1 MKIVVVNNYKEPN
14 QTEKAVQNIEKCA
27 GQSVEKIDYK
37 EPDLRSRVIESG
49 PDLVILTG
57 SSALLSKPR
66 TRELFQPEM
75 DLIRKAKFPI
85 LGICYGHQIIG
96 SAFDTPMR
104 DLGRMLRGYE
114 KVSVVRKHPLFDGLP
129 TDLVVAESHRQELTK
144 VPDEFQHL
152 AQSRT
157 SKVEAI
163 AHRSKPIYG
172 VQFHP
177 ERSNDDHPHG
187 RIIIQNLMKQIRDS
201 NSISSVE
208 QSGNRAP
215 SPETRWRDMG
225 WRT

>member
-14 QTEKAVQNIEKCA
+14 QTDRAVLNIEKCT
-27 GQSVEKIDYK
+27 GQPVEKIDYK
-37 EPDLRSRVIESG
+37 EQDLHARVVESG

-75 DLIRKAKFPI
+75 DLVRKAKFPI

-96 SAFDTPMR
+96 SAFGAPMR
-104 DLGRMLRGYE
+104 DLGQMLRGYE
-114 KVSVVRKHPLFDGLP
+114 KVKVIRNHPLFDGLP
-129 TDLVVAESHRQELTK
+129 SDLVVAESHRQELTE

-152 AQSRT
+152 AQSTT
-157 SKVEAI
+157 SRVEAI

-177 ERSNDDHPHG
+177 ERSNDEHPHG
-187 RIIIQNLMKQIRDS
+187 RMILQNLVKQIQGS
-201 NSISSVE
+201 
-208 QSGNRAP
+208 
-215 SPETRWRDMG
+215 
-225 WRT
+225 

>member
-14 QTEKAVQNIEKCA
+14 QSDRAVLNIEKCT
-27 GQSVEKIDYK
+27 GQPVERIDYK
-37 EPDLRSRVIESG
+37 EPDLHSKVVESG
-49 PDLVILTG
+49 PDLVVLTG

-66 TRELFQPEM
+66 TRQLFQPEM
-75 DLIRKAKFPI
+75 DLVRKTKFPI

-104 DLGRMLRGYE
+104 DLGQTHRGYE
-114 KVSVVRKHPLFDGLP
+114 KISVVRKHPLFDGLP
-129 TDLVVAESHRQELTK
+129 SDLVVAESHRQELTK

-152 AQSRT
+152 AQSTT
-157 SKVEAI
+157 SRVEAI

-187 RIIIQNLMKQIRDS
+187 RMIIQNLLKLIQGS
-201 NSISSVE
+201 
-208 QSGNRAP
+208 
-215 SPETRWRDMG
+215 
-225 WRT
+225 

>member
-1 MKIVVVNNYKEPN
+1 LKIVVVNNYKEPS
-14 QTEKAVQNIEKCA
+14 QTDRAVQNIENSI

-37 EPDLRSRVIESG
+37 QPDLYDRVVGSG

-75 DLIRKAKFPI
+75 DLVRKAKFPI

-96 SAFDTPMR
+96 STFGAQTR
-104 DLGRMLRGYE
+104 DLGQMLRGYE
-114 KVSVVRKHPLFDGLP
+114 RVSVVRKHPLFDGLP
-129 TDLVVAESHRQELTK
+129 SELVVAESHRQELTK

-152 AQSRT
+152 AQSTT

-163 AHRSKPIYG
+163 VHRSRSIYG

-187 RIIIQNLMKQIRDS
+187 RIIIQNLLKQIRGS
-201 NSISSVE
+201 
-208 QSGNRAP
+208 
-215 SPETRWRDMG
+215 
-225 WRT
+225 

>member
-14 QTEKAVQNIEKCA
+14 QTEKAVQNIEKCT
-27 GQSVEKIDYK
+27 GQSAEKIDYK
-37 EPDLRSRVIESG
+37 EQDLHARVVESG

-66 TRELFQPEM
+66 TRELFRPEI
-75 DLIRKAKFPI
+75 DLIRKAQFPI

-96 SAFDTPMR
+96 SAFGAPMR
-104 DLGRMLRGYE
+104 DLGQMLRGYE
-114 KVSVVRKHPLFDGLP
+114 KISVVQKHPLFDGLP
-129 TDLVVAESHRQELTK
+129 SDLLVAESHRQELTK

-152 AQSRT
+152 AQSTT

-163 AHRSKPIYG
+163 VHRSKPIYG

-187 RIIIQNLMKQIRDS
+187 RKIIQNLLKQIR
-201 NSISSVE
+201 
-208 QSGNRAP
+208 GA
-215 SPETRWRDMG
+215 
-225 WRT
+225 